1 MKVVFKGLG
10 GVSSRDMFKVLE
22 NKKHSRRKDTHT
34 MSKDNVIEF
43 KKPEPFVDDPIT
55 DVLRTGARKLLI
67 EALEAEIEGFLSQYR
82 DLRDNQDRQR
92 VVRNGY
98 LPEREIQTGIGPVAV
113 KVPRARDRQPDHKSG
128 PIRFKSTLLPP
139 YLRKTRSME
148 ELIPWLYLKGV
159 STGDFSEALAAL
171 VGKDAPGLSAST
183 ISRLKSVWEEEFEE
197 WQKTDL
203 SHKRYVYIWADGIYC
218 NVRMEE
224 KQCLLVIIGATED
237 GNKELLALESGFRES
252 ELSWTEVLVDLK
264 HRGLKIAPELAVGD
278 GALGFWKALSK
289 VYGQTRWQRCWVHKT
304 ANVLNQLPKS
314 IQPKAKEKLHQIWM
328 APDKAEA
335 QKYFDDFISIYEA
348 KYPKAAKCL
357 QKDRDVLLTFYDFPA
372 EHWRHIR
379 TTNPIESTFS
389 TVRLR
394 TAKVRNCFSSKT
406 VVTMAFKLCQCA
418 QKRWQRLHSSKK
430 LVEVIRGVI
439 FVNGIEEKRIA
450 A

>member
-1 MKVVFKGLG
+1 M
-10 GVSSRDMFKVLE
+10 
-22 NKKHSRRKDTHT
+22 T
-34 MSKDNVIEF
+34 KDNVIDF

-55 DVLRTGARKLLI
+55 DVLRTGARKLLT

-82 DLRDNQDRQR
+82 DLRDRQDRQR

-113 KVPRARDRQPDHKSG
+113 KVPRARDRQPDHESG
-128 PIRFKSTLLPP
+128 PIRFTSSLLPP
-139 YLRKTRSME
+139 YLRKTKSME
-148 ELIPWLYLKGV
+148 ELIPWLYLKGI

-183 ISRLKSVWEEEFEE
+183 ISRLKDVWEVELEE
-197 WQKTDL
+197 WQKRDL

-224 KQCLLVIIGATED
+224 KQCLLVIIGVTKD
-237 GNKELLALESGFRES
+237 GKKELLALDSGFRES
-252 ELSWTEVLVDLK
+252 ELSWTELLLDLK
-264 HRGLKIAPELAVGD
+264 HRGLKDHPELAIGD
-278 GALGFWKALSK
+278 GALGFWKALTK
-289 VYGQTRWQRCWVHKT
+289 VYHNTRWQRCWVHKT
-304 ANVLNQLPKS
+304 ANVLNKLPKS
-314 IQPKAKEKLHQIWM
+314 IQAKAKDKLHQIWM

-335 QKYFDDFISIYEA
+335 QKHFDDFISIYED

-357 QKDRDVLLTFYDFPA
+357 QKDREVLLTFYDFPA

-379 TTNPIESTFS
+379 TTNPIESTFA

-394 TAKVRNCFSSKT
+394 TAKVRSCFSSKT

-430 LVEVIRGVI
+430 LAEVIRGVI
-439 FVNGIEEKRIA
+439 FVNGIENNRIA